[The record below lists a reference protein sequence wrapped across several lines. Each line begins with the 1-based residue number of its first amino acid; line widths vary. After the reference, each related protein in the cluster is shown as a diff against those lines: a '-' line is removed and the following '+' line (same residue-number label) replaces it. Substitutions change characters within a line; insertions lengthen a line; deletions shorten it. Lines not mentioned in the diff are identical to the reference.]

1 MTPLSQTIGRLTKNH
16 HVRKHV
22 SQLWKFAI
30 AGGIG
35 SIIDLGSLTLFVEYF
50 DINPWLAFPL
60 STIPAVTAVFLI
72 NKFFTFKNRERN
84 YGSQLL
90 KFSLVYGVAIVLNL
104 ITSYALFWLGM
115 RYFEDALR
123 EVYIALL
130 ARVGAIAIG
139 AAWNYTL
146 SNGFVFK
153 KGEEVDAV
161 VV

>member
-1 MTPLSQTIGRLTKNH
+1 MARITQRIGKLKGNER
-16 HVRKHV
+16 VRKHV

-50 DINPWLAFPL
+50 DIHPWYAFPL

-72 NKFFTFKNRERN
+72 NKFFTFKNRERKV
-84 YGSQLL
+84 GSQLL
-90 KFSLVYGVAIVLNL
+90 KFAMVYGVAIVLNL
-104 ITSYALFWLGM
+104 LMSYAFYWIGVRLLG
-115 RYFEDALR
+115 DILR
-123 EVYIALL
+123 DVHIALL

-146 SNGFVFK
+146 SHGFVFK
-153 KGEEVDAV
+153 KNEEVDAV